1 MISEFLTRPLY
12 PVFPASEPP
21 PLFAPPRPSSE
32 PPEPEPT
39 SSSLARVSTF
49 RVLIVEPDSELKDRL
64 TADFQREG
72 FSVESAASAYE
83 GTLAMRRSPADA
95 LILSL
100 RLPDRPGLDL
110 CRELRASKAT
120 RDVPILTLT
129 EQTNEAEHVTA
140 LEAGADDY
148 IIKPFSSR
156 QIILRTKAVLRRS
169 GVLTVTAERIE
180 SGPISVDSSAHRV
193 FLNGAEVPLT
203 STEYRLLLLL
213 LRHPGRVFSRSELLD
228 HVWNMPNRVVTRT
241 VDTHVKRLRQKL
253 RGAGSPIETVRNAG
267 YRYGS
272 PPWENSSS

>member
-1 MISEFLTRPLY
+1 
-12 PVFPASEPP
+12 VFPASEPP
-21 PLFAPPRPSSE
+21 PLFTPARPSSD

-49 RVLIVEPDSELKDRL
+49 RVLIVEPDSELRDRL
-64 TADFQREG
+64 AADFQREG
-72 FSVESAASAYE
+72 FSVELASTAYE

-95 LILSL
+95 LILAL
-100 RLPDRPGLDL
+100 RLPDRAGLDL

-129 EQTNEAEHVTA
+129 DQTNEAEHVTA

-148 IIKPFSSR
+148 VIKPFSSR

-193 FLNGAEVPLT
+193 FLHGAEVPLT

-272 PPWENSSS
+272 PPWESSGS